1 MRSERR
7 GGWAFVAVLGGAG
20 AGSGVGVM
28 GGVGVGVL
36 VGWSGVL
43 ALVWRV

>member
-28 GGVGVGVL
+28 GGLGVGVV
-36 VGWSGVL
+36 VGWIGVL
-43 ALVWRV
+43 ARVWRV

>member
-7 GGWAFVAVLGGAG
+7 GCWACVAVVGGVG

-28 GGVGVGVL
+28 GGVGVGVV
-36 VGWSGVL
+36 VGWIGVL
-43 ALVWRV
+43 ARVWRV